1 MKQFLKQLVPDFYLD
16 YLHRKRVET
25 VEKTSLL
32 SWRKNIYND
41 WLKSGKPSPPPH
53 AVKQYVIEQYRSKYD
68 VSTLIETGTFRG
80 DMINSQK
87 VFFKNIYSIE
97 LDQTLHNEAKRK
109 FQYFR
114 NIHLIQGDS
123 GKEIFKLIS
132 QISEKSIFW
141 LDGHYS
147 GMDTAL
153 GDVECPVLG
162 EIDGVFSGSIKNHVL
177 LIDDARCFTGN
188 NSYPTIEELFNY
200 VLKYNSKYKMEVDCD
215 VIRFVA
221 E

>member
-1 MKQFLKQLVPDFYLD
+1 MKQFLKQLVPSFYLD

-25 VEKTSLL
+25 AERTSLL
-32 SWRKNIYND
+32 NWRQIVYND
-41 WLKSGKPSPPPH
+41 WLKSGKPLPPPH
-53 AVKQYVIEQYRSKYD
+53 AVKQVVIEKYRSEYNIN
-68 VSTLIETGTFRG
+68 TLIETGTFRG
-80 DMINSQK
+80 DMINAQK
-87 VFFKNIYSIE
+87 VFFNKIYSIE
-97 LDQTLHNEAKRK
+97 LDPTLHNEAKRK

-132 QISEKSIFW
+132 QIDEKSIFW

-162 EIDGVFSGSIKNHVL
+162 EIDGIFSGSIKNHVL

-188 NSYPTIEELFNY
+188 NSYPTIEELHNY
-200 VLKYNSKYKMEVDCD
+200 VIKYNSKYKMEVDCD

-221 E
+221 V